1 MVSPVPQMRFDDHDD
16 FSSGQPSPDY
26 AAGGTL
32 LDSGILGARPKERLS
47 EEAKLAAK
55 IQAKRNAD
63 AERRARI
70 QHGKCAISIDK
81 VSLDQQVAD
90 RRQKKDE
97 ERQFNISG
105 DQGILGANRA
115 VNLAHKEA
123 ARRRA
128 EELRTVRNLNE
139 EMGAQRAAARAVEKQ
154 SRLHEDLQACGVSS
168 LQAFE
173 GEDPDR
179 AERVRQQR
187 QQQVDWINQQKA
199 EKDMIKRMED
209 EEKNQFA
216 AEVAEV
222 TQMRGELEGNDFQ
235 MRRALY
241 KENLQEHVRMREE
254 AAAERR
260 RQKEAEIAQNMAEQ
274 EYVNNH
280 ALTTETGPQY
290 REDGRVLRTE
300 FKGANREEKLSV
312 QQELMQQAAEKE
324 MAKELQRQA
333 QREDNKEARKIH
345 SMMEGL
351 ERQKNRSRKAMAA
364 ECRAENLRM
373 QEEARARKKET
384 NELFANKVS
393 ADFHAQ
399 FGTSCR

>member
-1 MVSPVPQMRFDDHDD
+1 M
-16 FSSGQPSPDY
+16 
-26 AAGGTL
+26 
-32 LDSGILGARPKERLS
+32 LDSSILGAKPKERLS
-47 EEAKLAAK
+47 EEAVLAAK
-55 IQAKRNAD
+55 IQRKRDAD

-70 QHGKCAISIDK
+70 QHARCAVSIDK
-81 VSLDQQVAD
+81 TSLDQQVAE
-90 RRQKKDE
+90 RRQQRDD

-128 EELRTVRNLNE
+128 EELRSVRDLNM
-139 EMGAQRAAARAVEKQ
+139 EMGAQRAAERASEKHSNLHGPPTRDGDAD
-154 SRLHEDLQACGVSS
+154 SRLGVSS
-168 LQAFE
+168 LQIFA
-173 GEDPDR
+173 GEDLGM

-209 EEKNQFA
+209 EEKKQFA
-216 AEVAEV
+216 AEVAE
-222 TQMRGELEGNDFQ
+222 TTRMRGELEGGDFQ
-235 MRRALY
+235 VRRGLY

-254 AAAERR
+254 TAAERR
-260 RQKEAEIAQNMAEQ
+260 RQREAEIAQNTAEQ

-290 REDGRVLRTE
+290 LENGRVHRTE
-300 FKGANREEKLSV
+300 FKGASREDKIAV
-312 QQELMQQAAEKE
+312 QEELMQQAAEKE
-324 MAKELQRQA
+324 MARELQRQA
-333 QREDNKEARKIH
+333 QRDDTKEARRVH
-345 SMMEGL
+345 GMLEGL
-351 ERQKNRSRKAMAA
+351 ERQKQRTRKALAA
-364 ECRAENLRM
+364 ECLAENQRM

-393 ADFHAQ
+393 PEFHAQ
-399 FGTSCR
+399 FGQSCR

>member
-1 MVSPVPQMRFDDHDD
+1 M
-16 FSSGQPSPDY
+16 
-26 AAGGTL
+26 
-32 LDSGILGARPKERLS
+32 LDSSILGAKPKERLS
-47 EEAKLAAK
+47 EEAVLAAK
-55 IQAKRNAD
+55 IQRKRDAD

-70 QHGKCAISIDK
+70 QHAKCAVSIDK
-81 VSLDQQVAD
+81 TSLDQQVAE
-90 RRQKKDE
+90 RRQQRDD

-128 EELRTVRNLNE
+128 EELRSVRSGTAAASAPRDLNM
-139 EMGAQRAAARAVEKQ
+139 EMGAQRAAERASEKHSNLHGPPTRDGDAD
-154 SRLHEDLQACGVSS
+154 SRLGVSS
-168 LQAFE
+168 LQIFA
-173 GEDPDR
+173 GEDLGM

-209 EEKNQFA
+209 EEKKQFA
-216 AEVAEV
+216 AEVAE
-222 TQMRGELEGNDFQ
+222 TTRMRGELEGGDFQ
-235 MRRALY
+235 VRRGLY

-254 AAAERR
+254 TAAERR
-260 RQKEAEIAQNMAEQ
+260 RQREAEIAQNTAEQ

-290 REDGRVLRTE
+290 LENGRVHRTE
-300 FKGANREEKLSV
+300 FKGASREDKIAV
-312 QQELMQQAAEKE
+312 QEELMQQAAEKE
-324 MAKELQRQA
+324 MARELQRQA
-333 QREDNKEARKIH
+333 QRDDTKEARRVH
-345 SMMEGL
+345 GMLEGL
-351 ERQKNRSRKAMAA
+351 ERQKQRTRKALAA
-364 ECRAENLRM
+364 ECLAENQRM

-393 ADFHAQ
+393 PEFHAQ
-399 FGTSCR
+399 FGQSCR